1 MLPTGPAF
9 VFDLETTSA
18 DPATARPVEVA
29 AISLDEVRMSSISI
43 GEIETFEITND
54 GIEFYHERCSPGLA
68 ALKHPCFAS
77 SVAIHGITAEDVAD
91 APPAEHVLGALAQAL
106 GPRAVVGYNVEDYD
120 LKIAPGLRLGPV
132 VDVFR
137 LLVKLREECP
147 QPPAEPLPHPLGLEG
162 YRLSLGAV
170 YALLQGEPLTDAHAA
185 LADCMATWAV
195 LRSVLFLWG
204 SYLRP
209 RLDLADDEPY
219 TWEGLAAY
227 LDAPPVG
234 WSDWSPKFKRKDP
247 SSPWVCQF
255 GKHKGWPLDAL
266 PHGYKRWM
274 LDKGDF
280 AKPVKAL
287 VRSYL

>member
-1 MLPTGPAF
+1 MLPLGPAF

-29 AISLDEVRMSSISI
+29 AI
-43 GEIETFEITND
+43 EIND
-54 GIEFYHERCSPGLA
+54 GGFDGASYFHERCSPGLA

-77 SVAIHGITAEDVAD
+77 SAAIHGITAEDVAD
-91 APPAEHVLGALAQAL
+91 APPAEYVLGALAQAL

-162 YRLSLGAV
+162 YRFSLGAV
-170 YALLQGEPLTDAHAA
+170 YALLLHEPLTDAHAA
-185 LADCMATWAV
+185 LADCMATLAV
-195 LRSVLFLWG
+195 LRRVLRLWRP
-204 SYLRP
+204 YLGP
-209 RLDLADDEPY
+209 RLGVADDEPY
-219 TWEGLAAY
+219 TWGGLASY
-227 LDAPPVG
+227 LDAPPTG

-247 SSPWVCQF
+247 SLPWVCQF

-266 PHGYKRWM
+266 PYSYKRWM

-280 AKPVKAL
+280 AEPVKVL